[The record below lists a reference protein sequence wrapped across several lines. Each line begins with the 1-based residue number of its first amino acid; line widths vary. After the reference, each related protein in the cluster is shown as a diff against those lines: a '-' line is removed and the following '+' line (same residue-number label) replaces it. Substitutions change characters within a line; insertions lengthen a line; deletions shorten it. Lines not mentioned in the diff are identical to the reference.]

1 MTHRTSVWNNHPHA
15 GQAAFRHGAHRT
27 AGSALVA
34 AAMFCAIASLL
45 LISILTWAANH
56 GRLIRRQQEWLMAQY
71 VAEGATE
78 KVISAIRSNLYATGV
93 APSQTTLNLYATNQ
107 LPSASDSGMFTNYHI
122 ISVSGVTNAITV
134 STSGTSTLQAIN
146 SGTYTGLNALV
157 TSYTITARA
166 NSYKRPVN
174 LTTGVQRV
182 LNIESIPIFQFAVF
196 YQGVLEIMPGANM
209 TINGGL
215 HSNNTMYLSPNPGV
229 VLTIDGNTTAVG
241 GINNN
246 PPASLIYSGSSYDGT
261 RATPVYDGTVTP
273 DAGSLNL
280 PIASSTGDAILDP
293 PPGSGSDPISSE
305 RLYNEAG
312 LVIKVSNSGISAVN
326 GSGSSVTLN
335 PSVITTTNTLYDYRE
350 DKTIAL
356 TQIDVGN
363 LISHSEVPANGI
375 IWVEDTRT
383 SPQETAIRLTDA
395 ATLPAGG
402 LTVATPNPLYV
413 WGNYNTT
420 DVPSSILCDA
430 IDILSGAWRDSN
442 SSQGIGSRVA
452 TSTTVNT
459 AIYTGNVP
467 TSGESYSG
475 GLENL
480 PRFLEDWSS
489 ATFTYKGAMICMF
502 NSVYATGLWGNASYN
517 PPTRVWSF
525 DTQFLY
531 SSTLP
536 PGTPALETITRTAW
550 ATTQ

>member
-1 MTHRTSVWNNHPHA
+1 MTQHTSVRENYAPA
-15 GQAAFRHGAHRT
+15 DQTRVRLSTHRT

-45 LISILTWAANH
+45 LVSILTWAANH
-56 GRLIRRQQEWLMAQY
+56 GRLIRRQQEYLMAQY

-78 KVISAIRSNLYATGV
+78 KVISAIRSNLYTTGV

-107 LPSASDSGMFTNYHI
+107 LPAAADSGMFTNYHI
-122 ISVSGVTNAITV
+122 ISVSGVTNAVTV
-134 STSGTSTLQAIN
+134 STSGTSTIQAIS
-146 SGTYTGLNALV
+146 SGTYTGLNALI

-182 LNIESIPIFQFAVF
+182 LQIQSIPIFQFAVF
-196 YQGVLEIMPGANM
+196 YQGNLEIMPGADM

-215 HSNNTMYLSPNPGV
+215 HSNGSAYVFPEGAS
-229 VLTIDGNTTAVG
+229 LTIDGNSTAVG
-241 GINNN
+241 GIYENPEPSLVYPGGPNN
-246 PPASLIYSGSSYDGT
+246 GT
-261 RATPVYDGTVTP
+261 IGPLTFNGTVTP

-280 PIASSTGDAILDP
+280 PIQGSTPYAILQK
-293 PPGSGSDPISSE
+293 PPGSGSDPISTE

-312 LVIKVSNSGISAVN
+312 LRIVVSSAGTVSATS

-335 PSVITTTNTLYDYRE
+335 SSVITTTNTLYDNRE
-350 DKTIAL
+350 GQTIYL
-356 TQIDVGN
+356 TQINIGN

-375 IWVEDTRT
+375 IYVDDQR
-383 SPQETAIRLTDA
+383 SIGETAVRLA
-395 ATLPAGG
+395 NAGTLPGSG
-402 LTVATPNPLYV
+402 LTVATPNPVYV
-413 WGNYNTT
+413 WGNYNTA
-420 DVPSSILCDA
+420 DVPASILCDA
-430 IDILSGAWRDSN
+430 IDILSGSWSDSN
-442 SSQGIGSRVA
+442 SSKGIGSRVA
-452 TSTTVNT
+452 SSTTIN
-459 AIYTGNVP
+459 AAFYTGNVP

-489 ATFTYKGAMICMF
+489 ATFTYKGSMVCMF
-502 NSVYATGLWGNASYN
+502 ASQYATGPWANASYN

-536 PGTPALETITRTAW
+536 PGTPSLQTVVRTAW
-550 ATTQ
+550 AATQ